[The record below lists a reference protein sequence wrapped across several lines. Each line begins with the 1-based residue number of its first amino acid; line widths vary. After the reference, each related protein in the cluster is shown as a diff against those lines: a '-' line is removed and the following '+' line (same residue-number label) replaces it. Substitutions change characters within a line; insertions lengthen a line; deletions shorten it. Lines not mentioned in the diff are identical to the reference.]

1 MFHAIHKQLDVLRL
15 PEEFSAFDLHRMV
28 VMLMAEH
35 HDLIFNLEMV
45 QYLCNVYGDL
55 NNKPGPFSIHGY
67 LIAMSKPDFW
77 GDAIVL
83 KAFSKL
89 FNCRIT
95 VVNQP
100 DLTSYRFRHNK
111 VLNDMDMV
119 LVYNGLNHYWG
130 TCKYSFSLKVLLI
143 STYVFTDVIHNHICN
158 NILYVSHFLAHKAV
172 R

>member
-1 MFHAIHKQLDVLRL
+1 MADGACMFHAIHKQLDVSRL
-15 PEEFSAFDLHRMV
+15 PEEFSAFDLRCMV

-35 HDLIFNLEMV
+35 HDLIFNLETV
-45 QYLCNVYGDL
+45 QYLRNVYGDL
-55 NNKPGPFSIHGY
+55 NSKPGPFSIHGY

-77 GDAIVL
+77 GDVIVL

-89 FNCRIT
+89 FNWRIT

-111 VLNDMDMV
+111 VLNDVDVV

-143 STYVFTDVIHNHICN
+143 STYAFTQPY
-158 NILYVSHFLAHKAV
+158 L
-172 R
+172 